1 MSGYHST
8 FNHNNDD
15 DYQYGLFRKQ
25 EVENATK
32 YKNNKEGNG
41 NNDGENVAEKLSYLT
56 KPSPC
61 HNLKRI
67 NLATLEPTASG
78 QRTKINTVDTVD
90 DFTGTLSKGKILN
103 AAMVA
108 HLHQL
113 EVRNQKLEKEKTSLE
128 HQLAHV
134 LRRLRTD
141 QVDDED
147 DNQQFNG
154 GHHSLSNVNHQQES
168 QGVLKVT
175 TTSPVKK
182 KSLNQTVSKPA
193 PIALYDYPNDRK
205 SLMESNSAFSLAE
218 YSSLSDA
225 YEDICLNKNPV
236 DEINGS
242 DLSEMFREKDKT
254 LNDDTELL
262 SSHSN
267 CKQSSDVVYNN
278 FNKNRNNSYEHLHKD
293 HFSESKPLSIEVNKS
308 EERRKSET
316 ESPLFSPDDLLIYRP
331 DDYDNTSASQYSSS
345 SISLSPELGIK
356 HKTPLSHR
364 HRFILSRNEKLS
376 SSLSIV
382 SYNSSTD
389 SIVLKENKLDENG
402 LRYAEKSIK
411 HYSTSL
417 PVSPIIPV
425 SWMSKG
431 SFLKSVEKYTKK
443 YDRKIDKSI
452 NSSTTQSSIHPAS
465 QSSIVQESINGV
477 NNLNVGVLETFE
489 VSNLNVGSYT
499 PQSPMMRPKSR
510 NIVKGPPKVH
520 ISRKHM
526 YHPNDSLHF
535 SDTSSSMNPIDR
547 NEDVLSKCSLYPTSV
562 LFESFNG
569 SRSIQ
574 SILPQVESST
584 RPKNQSRQIHS
595 PLLSQ
600 PPYSVPANC
609 FGRKQLVV
617 APQEGLPHT
626 QIKIGSIRDFLN
638 TKLGFSFNTDSQH
651 LINTEKDILVLKYLS
666 SFIKKFEVYTC
677 VSGFA
682 YLLQNIQPNISNLI
696 PILQTP
702 ENSTC
707 QEQSSSSNSEV
718 NLIENSNSPPIE
730 IPLNTLIKCSQWL
743 TLKHLIMKQIVSF
756 CFKYPFLKDELYLQ
770 LIKQAIFAGLD
781 IKQNSKDA
789 YMLLLKNKTNVKRA
803 FSLLL
808 CTKNQESLDSSNIT
822 NQLKHCDNFK
832 QNNRNSYFQIGNQYR
847 QSLIEVSSLL
857 MSSSSTA
864 KLIIPQTNLNS
875 NNNSKRPEYWWPAIA
890 VWECLCLFLTFI
902 LPSDPV
908 IGCLECLFNLYLDP
922 VQRDPTGSIEKVDIV
937 DKMKSESIQ
946 LKMKFFTEISGY
958 AAFCQDTLKR
968 TKQLGGREHYPS
980 ALEVFTLSIRNPYTH
995 VYPFSLPVY
1004 LPFGSNYE
1012 VVNFHGGSNVH
1023 DLHIQ
1028 IIEKL
1033 GLNEVTF
1040 KNVVLFALY
1049 LCLGQSITDSKK
1061 IYLNPTWKICDII
1074 SVYEQSTLENLHA
1087 DQCGPIRID
1096 QISVKLLFK
1105 VQTFSWRF
1113 IRNLE
1118 YEKSNVFLLNFIVH
1132 QLHSSIISNQYQIP
1146 IRGIDFIDL
1155 VAYLCRADYYDY
1167 TELQKRQ
1174 EQITFSQLLENYFP
1188 VHWLPKDS
1196 TDPRSFI
1203 QIKLIILERWTQISN
1218 IHNLSNEIQIQM
1230 TEVTMVIT
1238 TAIKMMN

>member
-707 QEQSSSSNSEV
+707 QEQSSSSNSEASLTRAIHISKLMIDVSKKIDPSSWLPLKPLSHELYNSDSNTPEIPKLIPSDQPYSIENIPDDSTLTLSENHAGILLKLNNHLKIWHHYWCILTLKGLFLHQCQPTAFNQVTPTNQPKKVILFSDVSRLCRPTNMSTSISQLGTLSLIRNEPSCVSSISSSSATTTITPNTTMGTRPNVSAPVSRKFAHHFDGVPKYRVERYFELVLHNNKVYRLRGINSQQTAKWISLIKDSLRINEADRILNEHSSQVIKEGWLKRVKRGSVSWFWCRLAGFYLIYSLSPNSTVPVGCKILKNAYIQLIGNRTTSSEPGISRRSSGHLKLSTDDYDTGQLLASSSDSDSLLISLTCSNTKEEHQKTIKIWTPDHEPVYLLCPTPHECEQWKDSMIRASLYSNSPVSTVNVKNLSTTKLIDKIRKIWKNLVNPVHLNSLYHSNISIRVPISKTTPNDQSTISLRLFDHLLFLCHPQV

-743 TLKHLIMKQIVSF
+743 TLKHLIMKQIN
-756 CFKYPFLKDELYLQ
+756 
-770 LIKQAIFAGLD
+770 AGH
-781 IKQNSKDA
+781 K
-789 YMLLLKNKTNVKRA
+789 
-803 FSLLL
+803 
-808 CTKNQESLDSSNIT
+808 
-822 NQLKHCDNFK
+822 
-832 QNNRNSYFQIGNQYR
+832 FQI
-847 QSLIEVSSLL
+847 
-857 MSSSSTA
+857 ST
-864 KLIIPQTNLNS
+864 IFQT
-875 NNNSKRPEYWWPAIA
+875 
-890 VWECLCLFLTFI
+890 
-902 LPSDPV
+902 
-908 IGCLECLFNLYLDP
+908 
-922 VQRDPTGSIEKVDIV
+922 
-937 DKMKSESIQ
+937 
-946 LKMKFFTEISGY
+946 KF
-958 AAFCQDTLKR
+958 R
-968 TKQLGGREHYPS
+968 
-980 ALEVFTLSIRNPYTH
+980 
-995 VYPFSLPVY
+995 
-1004 LPFGSNYE
+1004 
-1012 VVNFHGGSNVH
+1012 
-1023 DLHIQ
+1023 
-1028 IIEKL
+1028 
-1033 GLNEVTF
+1033 F
-1040 KNVVLFALY
+1040 K
-1049 LCLGQSITDSKK
+1049 
-1061 IYLNPTWKICDII
+1061 
-1074 SVYEQSTLENLHA
+1074 
-1087 DQCGPIRID
+1087 
-1096 QISVKLLFK
+1096 
-1105 VQTFSWRF
+1105 
-1113 IRNLE
+1113 
-1118 YEKSNVFLLNFIVH
+1118 
-1132 QLHSSIISNQYQIP
+1132 
-1146 IRGIDFIDL
+1146 
-1155 VAYLCRADYYDY
+1155 
-1167 TELQKRQ
+1167 
-1174 EQITFSQLLENYFP
+1174 
-1188 VHWLPKDS
+1188 
-1196 TDPRSFI
+1196 
-1203 QIKLIILERWTQISN
+1203 
-1218 IHNLSNEIQIQM
+1218 
-1230 TEVTMVIT
+1230 
-1238 TAIKMMN
+1238 